1 MDVVQL
7 FGHNWPSRVGYFQSQ
22 LALLTSVSFN
32 GGLIINTL
40 TAELRHSGLHPGC
53 TSCEIVIFKN

>member
-7 FGHNWPSRVGYFQSQ
+7 FGHNWPGRVGYFQSQ
-22 LALLTSVSFN
+22 LTLLTSVSFN

-40 TAELRHSGLHPGC
+40 TAEPRHTGLHLNC
-53 TSCEIVIFKN
+53 TSFEIVIFKN